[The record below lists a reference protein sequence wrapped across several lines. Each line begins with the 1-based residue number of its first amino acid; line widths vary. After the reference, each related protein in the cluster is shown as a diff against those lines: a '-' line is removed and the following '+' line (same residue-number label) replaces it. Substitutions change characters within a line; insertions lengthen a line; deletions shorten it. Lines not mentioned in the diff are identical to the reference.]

1 MSKDTINQKIIS
13 TLDEMVRLIKKG
25 DYEPVISQSEHITFS
40 LDEMLPY
47 IFWDKDRYKRNC
59 IARDEYCELVLLCW
73 EQGQKTAIHCHNKQ
87 ECWVKVI
94 SGSFSEEL
102 YRLNE
107 NTGEMKYIT
116 TDILSQHEVTSVE
129 DASVF
134 HNLANI
140 SNGRSMSLHL
150 YMKPIEEC
158 RIYDRETSE
167 IRMVSLSY
175 DTLDGKPY

>member
-1 MSKDTINQKIIS
+1 MSTDTTNQNRIS
-13 TLDEMVRLIKKG
+13 TLDEMVRLLKMG
-25 DYEPVISQSEHITFS
+25 DYEPVLSEAEHTILS
-40 LDEMLPY
+40 IDELEPY
-47 IFWDKDRYKRNC
+47 THWNLKRYTRNC
-59 IARDEYCELVLLCW
+59 IAHDEYFELVLLCW

-87 ECWVKVI
+87 ECWVKVV

-107 NTGEMKYIT
+107 STGEMKYIT

-129 DASVF
+129 DASIF

-140 SNGRSMSLHL
+140 SSGRSMSLHL

-167 IRMVSLSY
+167 IKMVSLSY

>member
-1 MSKDTINQKIIS
+1 MSTDTINQNRVS
-13 TLDEMVRLIKKG
+13 SLDEMVRLLKKG
-25 DYEPVISQSEHITFS
+25 DYEPVLSQSEHITFS
-40 LDEMLPY
+40 LDEILPY
-47 IFWDKDRYKRNC
+47 IFWDKDRYTRNC
-59 IARDEYCELVLLCW
+59 IARDEYFELVLLCW

-87 ECWVKVI
+87 ECWVKVV

-107 NTGEMKYIT
+107 NTGEMKYVT

-150 YMKPIEEC
+150 YMKPIAKC

-167 IRMVSLSY
+167 IKMVSLSY

>member
-1 MSKDTINQKIIS
+1 MSKDTNNQKIIS
-13 TLDEMVRLIKKG
+13 TLDEMVRLLKKG

-59 IARDEYCELVLLCW
+59 IARDEYFELVLLCW